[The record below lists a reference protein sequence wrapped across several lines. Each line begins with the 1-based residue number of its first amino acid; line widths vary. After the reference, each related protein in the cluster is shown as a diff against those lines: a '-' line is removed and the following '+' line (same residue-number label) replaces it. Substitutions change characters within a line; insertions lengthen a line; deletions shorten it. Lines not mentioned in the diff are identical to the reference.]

1 MKKNELMKTV
11 STSINKVNFKLQ
23 KHSPEILAVAGV
35 IGITTSAIMACKAT
49 TKISEILEESKET
62 IDIIKNSANNENLAE
77 SYTEEDV
84 KKDLAITYVQ
94 TGARLVKLYAPSVT
108 LGVLSLSGLLASN
121 NILRKRNM
129 ALAAAYTTVDKGF
142 KEYRSR
148 VVERF
153 GEQVDK
159 ELKYNVKAKKIDTIE
174 IDPDTGKEKKVKKEV
189 NVAGGTTGGAYSFVF
204 DQNSFAWDATNDYNE
219 MFLRGQQNYANDLL
233 KARGHVFL
241 NEVLDEIGLPRTKAG
256 QIVGWVYNAK
266 NPNGDNYV
274 DFGMM
279 EVYDED
285 NDTYKIMLDFNVD
298 GNVLDLM

>member
-1 MKKNELMKTV
+1 MKKNELMKKV

-35 IGITTSAIMACKAT
+35 IGVTASAVMACKAT

-62 IDIIKNSANNENLAE
+62 IDIIKHSADNADLAE
-77 SYTEEDV
+77 KYTEEDV

-94 TGARLVKLYAPSVT
+94 TSLKLVKLYAPSVA
-108 LGVLSLSGLLASN
+108 LGVLSLSSILASN

-159 ELKYNVKAKKIDTIE
+159 ELKYNVKAKKIDTVE
-174 IDPDTGKEKKVKKEV
+174 VDPDTGKEKKVKKEV
-189 NVAGGTTGGAYSFVF
+189 NAVNGDSEYSYVF
-204 DQNSFAWDATNDYNE
+204 DNKCMSWENNDDYNA
-219 MFLRGQQNYANDLL
+219 MFLRAEQNYANDRLR
-233 KARGHVFL
+233 ASGHIFL
-241 NEVLDEIGLPRTKAG
+241 NEVLDRVGLPRTKAG
-256 QIVGWVYNAK
+256 QIVGWVYDTK
-266 NPNGDNYV
+266 NPNGDNFV

-279 EVYDED
+279 EVYDEET
-285 NDTYKIMLDFNVD
+285 DTYKIMLDFNVD
-298 GNVLDLM
+298 GNVLDLL